1 MTPLISNFK
10 DLRAETIES
19 LKPRDRILK
28 TASALFNEFG
38 VNTIGIDR
46 IIEESVVSKRTF
58 YNHFPSKNELIA
70 AYLESKDWLRF
81 SDLDKHVSLAKGNP
95 RDEILI
101 IFDFLEHWFS
111 EKDFNGC
118 PFARGLSDF
127 NNEGAKAL
135 RAKVDLHFEH
145 WAEFIKKRLAELVKP
160 DKVTALLLQLLSLI
174 TGSVIVTQSIGDLRV
189 AQYNKKIAEGLLGN

>member
-1 MTPLISNFK
+1 MTRSTSNFK

-46 IIEESVVSKRTF
+46 IIAESVVSKRTF
-58 YNHFPSKNELIA
+58 YNHFPSKDELIG

-81 SDLDKHVSLAKGNP
+81 SDLDKHVSQANGSPKA
-95 RDEILI
+95 EILA
-101 IFDFLEHWFS
+101 IFDFLEQWFS

-127 NNEGAKAL
+127 NNKGALAL
-135 RAKVDLHFEH
+135 RAKVDLHFQH
-145 WAEFIKKRLAELVKP
+145 WAEFIKKRLAELVAP
-160 DKVTALLLQLLSLI
+160 DKQSELLLQLLSLI
-174 TGSVIVTQSIGDLRV
+174 TGSVIVTQSTGDLRA